1 MFKKRII
8 PILLMDNDGLV
19 KTKQFKDPIYI
30 GDPLNAV
37 RIFNTK
43 LVDEL
48 IILNI
53 ANSRDE
59 KRPDFDFISRIVSEC
74 FMPLGYGGGIHSFND
89 AMEIFA
95 LGVEKIVLQS
105 AVFEDPSIIEQ
116 ISRHAGSQS
125 VSIAIDVIRDSRG
138 SYCVYHAAKGKT
150 MKVNLLELLI
160 EVQAK
165 GAGEVLIT
173 SIEREGTFS
182 GYDLDL
188 ISYVRDSIEVP
199 LIVNGGAANMDDLNK
214 ANLAGADAMAAGSMF
229 VFYKNRDGV
238 LLNYPVS
245 PDFSFEQGTLL

>member
-8 PILLMDNDGLV
+8 PILLTDNAGLV
-19 KTKQFKDPIYI
+19 KTKQFKDPIYV

-48 IILNI
+48 IILDI
-53 ANSRDE
+53 AKSRDE
-59 KRPDFDFISRIVSEC
+59 QKPDFDFISRIVSEC
-74 FMPLGYGGGIHSFND
+74 FMPLGYGGGIHNFDD
-89 AMEIFA
+89 AIEIFA

-105 AVFEDPSIIEQ
+105 AVFEDSSIIEQ

-125 VSIAIDVIRDSRG
+125 VSVAIDVIRDSRG
-138 SYCVYHAAKGKT
+138 SYCVYHAAKKKT
-150 MKVNLLELLI
+150 MKVGLLEFLI

-173 SIEREGTFS
+173 SIDREGTFS

-188 ISYVRDSIEVP
+188 ISYVRESVEVP
-199 LIVNGGAANMDDLNK
+199 LIINGGAANIEDLDE

-229 VFYKNRDGV
+229 IFYKNRDGV
-238 LLNYPVS
+238 LLNYPIS
-245 PDFSFEQGTLL
+245 PDFDFEIGTKL